1 MDVVHGVSIGNA
13 QKAALGAF
21 PEKVVPRRSTGEPP
35 KISKT
40 TKTGP
45 KPSPKKEPVL
55 DPFWSPFW
63 PQNGSQNGVKI
74 NHKIYIFRV

>member
-13 QKAALGAF
+13 HEAALGAF
-21 PEKVVPRRSTGEPP
+21 PEKVLPWTSTVKPS
-35 KISKT
+35 KISET

-45 KPSPKKEPVL
+45 KPGPKKEPVL

>member
-1 MDVVHGVSIGNA
+1 MDAVHGVSIGNA
-13 QKAALGAF
+13 HEAALGAF
-21 PEKVVPRRSTGEPP
+21 PEKVPRRDRTGEPT

-45 KPSPKKEPVL
+45 KPGPRKEPVL

-63 PQNGSQNGVKI
+63 PQNGSQDGVEISQKI
-74 NHKIYIFRV
+74 HIFQV